1 MHDERTG
8 SWADTVSWS
17 NGVTRPRR
25 RWRPGRC
32 RRPGAS
38 CTRRGAG
45 GVPGLHSSDAAG
57 LTLSPRI
64 ATPPSVSRPRPGSPE
79 GTVPR
84 TRRIRPPR
92 HLPGPTGLRAA
103 GALSLNPAFHAA
115 TPARRL
121 KSLWPQSEL
130 RCSRLPGSSRRA
142 RPPPFLGS
150 ETASET
156 KNDNNTKEV
165 SPSGTRRGEPRPSR
179 PRPSGVCVLRD
190 TVSTVAPW

>member
-1 MHDERTG
+1 MTNGPAAGQIQFRGQTG
-8 SWADTVSWS
+8 SLALGAA
-17 NGVTRPRR
+17 GV
-25 RWRPGRC
+25 
-32 RRPGAS
+32 
-38 CTRRGAG
+38 RGADGDLGRPAHG
-45 GVPGLHSSDAAG
+45 GVRSCVLGLHSSDAAG

-64 ATPPSVSRPRPGSPE
+64 ATPTSVSRPRPGSPE
-79 GTVPR
+79 GAVPR

-103 GALSLNPAFHAA
+103 GALSPNPAFHAA

-156 KNDNNTKEV
+156 KNDDNTKEV